1 MQFFKALLLFTAAA
15 MAAPNAQPEA
25 EAESLG
31 KRGFG
36 CPFDQGE
43 CHDHCVSIGKR
54 AGYCDGAVK
63 QTCTC
68 TD

>member
-1 MQFFKALLLFTAAA
+1 MQFTKVILLLAAVV
-15 MAAPNAQPEA
+15 AASPAPQPEA
-25 EAESLG
+25 EAELG
-31 KRGFG
+31 KRGYG
-36 CPFDQGE
+36 CPFDQRE
-43 CHDHCVSIGKR
+43 CNDHCKSIGKR